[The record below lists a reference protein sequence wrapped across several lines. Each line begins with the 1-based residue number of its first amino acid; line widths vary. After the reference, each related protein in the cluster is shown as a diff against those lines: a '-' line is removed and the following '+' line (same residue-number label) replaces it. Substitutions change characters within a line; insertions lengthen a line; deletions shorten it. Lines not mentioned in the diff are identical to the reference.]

1 MQISKGQ
8 LKALKHMGKKVL
20 SAFLKQETIHT
31 NAF

>member
-8 LKALKHMGKKVL
+8 LKALKHMWEKVL
-20 SAFLKQETIHT
+20 NAFLKQEIIHT